1 MQPSSSSCV
10 TSSSSLKIL
19 MLLFAPPFRGSSY
32 AAIAAIA
39 PRRASADIFSI
50 AAHAFLSCAQ
60 ACPRATSA
68 SAHGLGRAHTH
79 EKRARA
85 RHGRGGAGQHPDGRR
100 RRRSAHGRTAHTRV
114 PARTWRAPRAS
125 CVRRTTGSAAQCP
138 ARHARAGTR
147 APCARPLRYTRRA
160 PPGAA
165 EQLRLAPAQ
174 PSIFDAKMFNDTRIM
189 FLIPV
194 QVPAGCAQC
203 GSVRRTINRLSELQA
218 EISGN
223 PTQ

>member
-1 MQPSSSSCV
+1 MLQKETRIS
-10 TSSSSLKIL
+10 SSSSLKIL
-19 MLLFAPPFRGSSY
+19 MLCCVPPFCGSSY
-32 AAIAAIA
+32 AAIAA
-39 PRRASADIFSI
+39 RRASAGIFSI

-68 SAHGLGRAHTH
+68 SAHGLGRVHTH

-125 CVRRTTGSAAQCP
+125 CVRRPTGSAAQCP
-138 ARHARAGTR
+138 ARRARAGTR
-147 APCARPLRYTRRA
+147 APCARPLRYSRA

-165 EQLRLAPAQ
+165 AQGRLAPAQ
-174 PSIFDAKMFNDTRIM
+174 PSTCDEKINDTRIT
-189 FLIPV
+189 IPV
-194 QVPAGCAQC
+194 RVPAWLTEARSTCHIA
-203 GSVRRTINRLSELQA
+203 RK
-218 EISGN
+218 